1 MDGSGSLTHVL
12 GSFEA
17 GGAKSHRSGLNDR
30 GTPLIGHS
38 LPVRAQI
45 IGKNT
50 VVSICWF
57 AQGHEVGAS
66 RCLDMSDSGSGKPT
80 GRNLP
85 SWMSSRDTDKKSE
98 SKEPSDDDKCKR
110 QGKPHA
116 NQATTSSE
124 SSLGSS
130 KSSKLLEGVVFVL
143 SGFVNPERSTLRSQ
157 ALEMGAKY
165 EADWNNNC
173 TLLVCAFPNTP
184 KFRQVEADNG
194 TIISKEWI
202 TECYNQKKLVGIE
215 PYLLH
220 AGKPW
225 RHQSSSS
232 STNISSKKVDKS
244 TDSKPQASTLSKK
257 QTAHKNVKNEFSTSE
272 VKKWAIDD
280 VKRTISWLESQ
291 DEKPDPSEIKK
302 VAAEGI
308 LTCLQ
313 DALDSLKQG
322 QGLGKIM
329 EEWSFVP
336 RVIEELNK
344 LDISGDNSKKDIY
357 HQAIV
362 CKKIYEFEVGNL
374 EHDTKDNKNK
384 RPKIEK
390 GVKTEN
396 PKSDAAAYDSD
407 DTIEMTEDEVTE
419 AFDNIVND
427 DHFAHRS

>member
-1 MDGSGSLTHVL
+1 MENWKLGFSCNLSSFNFVDLADIIVSGVGDECAIAS
-12 GSFEA
+12 
-17 GGAKSHRSGLNDR
+17 
-30 GTPLIGHS
+30 
-38 LPVRAQI
+38 
-45 IGKNT
+45 
-50 VVSICWF
+50 
-57 AQGHEVGAS
+57 HEVGAS
-66 RCLDMSDSGSGKPT
+66 RGLDMPDSGSGKGT

-85 SWMSSRDTDKKSE
+85 SWMSSRDTDIKAESNKS
-98 SKEPSDDDKCKR
+98 SDDDKGKR

-124 SSLGSS
+124 SSPGAN

-194 TIISKEWI
+194 TIISKDWI
-202 TECYNQKKLVGIE
+202 TECYNKKQLIGIE

-232 STNISSKKVDKS
+232 SKN
-244 TDSKPQASTLSKK
+244 KK
-257 QTAHKNVKNEFSTSE
+257 QTAKNEFSTSE

-280 VKRTISWLESQ
+280 MEMTISWLDSQ

-302 VAAEGI
+302 IAAEGI

-322 QGLGKIM
+322 HGLEKIM
-329 EEWSFVP
+329 EEWGFVP

-344 LDISGDNSKKDIY
+344 LDTGGTSKKDIY

-362 CKKIYEFEVGNL
+362 CKKIYDFEVANL
-374 EHDTKDNKNK
+374 EDDNNK
-384 RPKIEK
+384 KKRAKIEK
-390 GVKTEN
+390 GVKAEN
-396 PKSDAAAYDSD
+396 PESGYDSD
-407 DTIEMTEDEVTE
+407 DTIEMTEDEVRE
-419 AFDNIVND
+419 AFNNIVND
-427 DHFAHRS
+427 T

>member
-1 MDGSGSLTHVL
+1 
-12 GSFEA
+12 
-17 GGAKSHRSGLNDR
+17 
-30 GTPLIGHS
+30 
-38 LPVRAQI
+38 
-45 IGKNT
+45 
-50 VVSICWF
+50 
-57 AQGHEVGAS
+57 
-66 RCLDMSDSGSGKPT
+66 
-80 GRNLP
+80 
-85 SWMSSRDTDKKSE
+85 MSSRDTDKKSP
-98 SKEPSDDDKCKR
+98 SKEQVDDKGKR
-110 QGKPHA
+110 QGKSHA
-116 NQATTSSE
+116 TQTTTSSE
-124 SSLGSS
+124 SSN

-194 TIISKEWI
+194 TIISKDWI
-202 TECYNQKKLVGIE
+202 TECYSQKQLIGIE

-225 RHQSSSS
+225 RHQSLTDSNPSSS
-232 STNISSKKVDKS
+232 KNKNKQVDKS
-244 TDSKPQASTLSKK
+244 TDSKPQASTLNKTEK
-257 QTAHKNVKNEFSTSE
+257 HAKNEFLTSE
-272 VKKWAIDD
+272 VKKWAVDD
-280 VKRTISWLESQ
+280 MERTISWLDSQ
-291 DEKPDPSEIKK
+291 DEKPDPSEMKK
-302 VAAEGI
+302 IAAEGI

-344 LDISGDNSKKDIY
+344 MDSVSTSRKDIY
-357 HQAIV
+357 HQAIA

-374 EHDTKDNKNK
+374 KDDTTDRKQK
-384 RPKIEK
+384 RPKIEE

-396 PKSDAAAYDSD
+396 QTTDDVAYDSD
-407 DTIEMTEDEVTE
+407 DTIEMTEDEIRE
-419 AFDNIVND
+419 AFDNIVDD